1 MWNKGPGRQAA
12 AVSEKEESNS
22 DRHRRVEFK
31 TTITSGK
38 KSIGL
43 QDTQEDPRA
52 RICEAR
58 KRDVHCISRNKEM
71 GLVER

>member
-1 MWNKGPGRQAA
+1 
-12 AVSEKEESNS
+12 
-22 DRHRRVEFK
+22 VELK

-43 QDTQEDPRA
+43 KDPQEDPRA
-52 RICEAR
+52 RICEASE
-58 KRDVHCISRNKEM
+58 RDVQRVSRNKEM